1 MNILLVSGP
10 GISLKEPYSSGIET
24 FMVSLADRLIGEGH
38 VVDVVAHDAEARA
51 TFKLVNPFTGRSL
64 VKLGFIKRFQEK
76 LQFKKLDV
84 GSYDLIHYHMFYP
97 HLLKAGMRFNKPSL
111 LTLHSPADSKR
122 IAVYQKLSQK
132 SDLTFV
138 AVSKRIKQ
146 QWDSA
151 LRVDMPLIDNGIN
164 MDVWPTKN
172 SADREYL
179 LWSARIN
186 EQKNVADAIRVARH
200 MQLPLKIAGKIAD
213 QHYFNVNV
221 KPHLGGLI
229 EYVGHVNQR
238 ELNVLAKKAI
248 AYLATATWQE
258 PFGLAALEML
268 ASGVPVVGYHTAVPP
283 DWENESVLITKSN
296 RWQNLI
302 ALVEKSHTVS
312 AETCNAFASGMNI
325 QAMTSKYVKLYQQM
339 LSKKQI
345 IGDVTSSDPYLVQ
358 PSVEQT
364 QVFN

>member
-1 MNILLVSGP
+1 
-10 GISLKEPYSSGIET
+10 
-24 FMVSLADRLIGEGH
+24 MVSLADRLIGEGH
-38 VVDVVAHDAEARA
+38 VVDVVAHDAEAEA
-51 TFKLVNPFTGRSL
+51 TFKLVNPFTERSL
-64 VKLGFIKRFQEK
+64 VKLGFIKRVQEK
-76 LQFKKLDV
+76 LQFEKLDV
-84 GSYDLIHYHMFYP
+84 SPYDLIHYHMFYP
-97 HLLKAGMRFNKPSL
+97 HLLKAGMRFNKSSL

-151 LRVDMPLIDNGIN
+151 LGVDMPLIDNGIN

-186 EQKNVADAIRVARH
+186 EQKNVADAIRVAQY

-213 QHYFNVNV
+213 QHYFDKNV
-221 KPHLGGLI
+221 KPHLGSLI

-248 AYLATATWQE
+248 AYMATATWQE

-268 ASGVPVVGYHTAVPP
+268 ASGVPIVGYHTAVPP
-283 DWENESVLITKSN
+283 DWEHESVLITKSN

-302 ALVEKSHTVS
+302 ALVEKSGAVS
-312 AETCNAFASGMNI
+312 AEMCNAFASGMNI
-325 QAMTSKYVKLYQQM
+325 QGMTSKYVNLYQQM

-345 IGDVTSSDPYLVQ
+345 IGAITSSDPYLVQ